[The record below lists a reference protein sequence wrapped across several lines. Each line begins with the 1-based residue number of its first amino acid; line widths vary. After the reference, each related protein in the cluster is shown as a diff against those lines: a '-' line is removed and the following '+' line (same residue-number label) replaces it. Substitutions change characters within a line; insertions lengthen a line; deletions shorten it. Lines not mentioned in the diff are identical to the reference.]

1 MGLVFGSAMDLG
13 KVTLPLVIRE
23 QFIFRREIMLKMF
36 LGASAGSAY
45 CIAGASLIFPLHF
58 ERAREEFMSTLQCKG
73 LIPIILGAF
82 ILGCGMC
89 LSGSCPGMVLVQVG
103 AGIPYSWLTL
113 IGGLSGAA
121 LYGVVQ
127 PKIEPYLKAGKMK
140 SPKIEDYGP
149 LKKVPFWGLALALA
163 VCMTIFIVI
172 IEVLF
177 PWEKEVPVGTTPWK
191 TALPPELMGAIIGFL
206 QIPAILLINTT
217 LGSSS
222 AYMTYTSQPL
232 AICKNCQDVM
242 KHLNGYRTGI
252 INWWQAV
259 YLVSAIGGA
268 AIAANAAGTYGKFQ
282 GVTPGEAFI
291 GGFCAIFGSRLA
303 SGCTSGHG
311 LSGVALLSLKS
322 MFAVPGMFGGG
333 IVLGFIY
340 FSVDSYHYTGRLYS

>member
-1 MGLVFGSAMDLG
+1 MDLG

-45 CIAGASLIFPLHF
+45 CIAGVSLIFPLHF

-82 ILGCGMC
+82 ILGCGMA

-103 AGIPYSWLTL
+103 AGVPYSWVTL
-113 IGGLSGAA
+113 LGGLSAAA

-140 SPKIEDYGP
+140 SPKFEDYGP

-163 VCMTIFIVI
+163 VCMTIFII
-172 IEVLF
+172 ILEVFF
-177 PWEKEVPVGTTPWK
+177 PWKEEVPAGTTPWK
-191 TALPPELMGAIIGFL
+191 SVLPPELMGAIIGFL
-206 QIPAILLINTT
+206 QVPAILLIQDT

-232 AICKNCQDVM
+232 TVCKNCQEVM

-259 YLVSAIGGA
+259 YLLSAIGGA
-268 AIAANAAGTYGKFQ
+268 AIAANAVGTFRGFQ
-282 GVTPGEAFI
+282 GVTPGEAFA

-322 MFAVPGMFGGG
+322 MFAVPAMFAGG
-333 IVLGFIY
+333 IAVGFLY
-340 FSVDSYHYTGRLYS
+340 FSSDPYNYTGRLY

>member
-1 MGLVFGSAMDLG
+1 MDLG

-45 CIAGASLIFPLHF
+45 CIAGVSLIFPMHF
-58 ERAREEFMSTLQCKG
+58 EIAREGFMSSLQCKG

-140 SPKIEDYGP
+140 SPKIE
-149 LKKVPFWGLALALA
+149 

-172 IEVLF
+172 LEVFF

-232 AICKNCQDVM
+232 AICKNCQDM
-242 KHLNGYRTGI
+242 RQYLN
-252 INWWQAV
+252 
-259 YLVSAIGGA
+259 
-268 AIAANAAGTYGKFQ
+268 
-282 GVTPGEAFI
+282 AFV